1 MTTPTNGTSRVE
13 SLERRV
19 ERLEEREQ
27 MNTDHVNRLPQ
38 EVMKFASD
46 SFVAINTLLSKEVKD
61 LFTEIAASERRIM
74 DKIDARASS
83 ARVLLITIVLA
94 VIGWLVA
101 IAAAILGFGLHP

>member
-1 MTTPTNGTSRVE
+1 MTTNTNGTSRVE
-13 SLERRV
+13 SLERRI

-27 MNTDHVNRLPQ
+27 VNADHVNKLHQ

-74 DKIDARASS
+74 DKLETRASGT
-83 ARVLLITIVLA
+83 RVLVITIILA
-94 VIGWLVA
+94 AVGWLIA
-101 IAAAILGFGLHP
+101 ISIGILSFGLHP